1 MSDNLST
8 KSVIV
13 YDNGTFVSVA
23 ERLAKDFG
31 KVMYYSPCKSA
42 FPQVKNALIGHGLR
56 GVERINNFWDH
67 IDEMDIAVF
76 PDVMDG
82 DIQLHLDSLGKKVFG
97 SRKGEDME
105 LNRDGMKEYMKE
117 LGLPVGHYEI
127 VKGMDALRKY
137 IKAHKN
143 IWIKISTYRGD
154 FETLQAKNYSYIQL
168 KLDEIERELGAVK
181 NEVEF
186 ICEDDLDDK
195 VEVGYDGY
203 CINGQFPNETMF
215 GIEVKDLGYVGLM
228 KPYKDLPEPVLNFN
242 NVITP
247 TMKAYGYKNFVS
259 TEVRIGRDQIGF
271 MNDFCGR
278 TGSPPNELYQ
288 NMFTNFS
295 QIVWEGAHGKCID
308 PIPENKWGVEV
319 LIHCS
324 WAEKNWLPIQFPE
337 KYYDNLKFRDVC
349 VINGQH
355 YIIPQYVGL
364 PEVGAIVATGDTL
377 EAALSQVEE
386 IADTI
391 RGYYVEVPLNAID
404 KAKEEIEK
412 LKTFGYDIFK

>member
-1 MSDNLST
+1 
-8 KSVIV
+8 
-13 YDNGTFVSVA
+13 
-23 ERLAKDFG
+23 
-31 KVMYYSPCKSA
+31 
-42 FPQVKNALIGHGLR
+42 
-56 GVERINNFWDH
+56 
-67 IDEMDIAVF
+67 
-76 PDVMDG
+76 
-82 DIQLHLDSLGKKVFG
+82 
-97 SRKGEDME
+97 
-105 LNRDGMKEYMKE
+105 MKEYMKE

-271 MNDFCGR
+271 MNYFCGR
-278 TGSPPNELYQ
+278 TGSPPN
-288 NMFTNFS
+288 
-295 QIVWEGAHGKCID
+295 
-308 PIPENKWGVEV
+308 
-319 LIHCS
+319 
-324 WAEKNWLPIQFPE
+324 
-337 KYYDNLKFRDVC
+337 
-349 VINGQH
+349 
-355 YIIPQYVGL
+355 
-364 PEVGAIVATGDTL
+364 
-377 EAALSQVEE
+377 
-386 IADTI
+386 
-391 RGYYVEVPLNAID
+391 
-404 KAKEEIEK
+404 
-412 LKTFGYDIFK
+412 